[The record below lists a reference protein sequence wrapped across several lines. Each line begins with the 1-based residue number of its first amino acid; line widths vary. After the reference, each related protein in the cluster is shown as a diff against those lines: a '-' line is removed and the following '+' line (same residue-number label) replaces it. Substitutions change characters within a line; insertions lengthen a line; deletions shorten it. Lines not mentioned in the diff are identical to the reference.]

1 MAITDIIIRKGD
13 NGELFLITYVIQS
26 GAVIDCVPLAAARV

>member
-13 NGELFLITYVIQS
+13 NGELFLVTYVIQS
-26 GAVIDCVPLAAARV
+26 GAVIDCVPFIDSRN